1 MMRWVQHV
9 AQKGEKRSAC
19 RDFEGKPD
27 AKRLL
32 ERPRHE

>member
-1 MMRWVQHV
+1 MRLVQYV
-9 AQKGEKRSAC
+9 AHKGEKRSAC

-27 AKRLL
+27 AKRPL